1 MLALCGDPS
10 GCARIDWIPGDIC
23 LLEFAFF
30 AAGKTNMARDSF
42 NFGSF
47 VTRLVF
53 ALVLVFITYNPSGY
67 SWVGWLNSDTPMVY
81 KAAAGVVL
89 LIGWVMFL
97 RATWNSL
104 GPIGTILA
112 GAFFGIIIWLLI
124 EWGWFTLDNS
134 VALQWVG
141 LFVTAGV
148 LAVGMSWSHVRR
160 RLSGQYDTDE
170 IEG

>member
-1 MLALCGDPS
+1 
-10 GCARIDWIPGDIC
+10 
-23 LLEFAFF
+23 
-30 AAGKTNMARDSF
+30 MARNNF

-47 VTRLVF
+47 IMRLVF
-53 ALVLVFITYNPSGY
+53 AAALVFITYNPSGY
-67 SWVGWLNSDTPMVY
+67 SWVGYLQSEIPKVY
-81 KAAAGVVL
+81 LAASGIVL

-112 GAFFGIIIWLLI
+112 VVFFGIIIWLFI
-124 EWGWFTLDNS
+124 EWGFFSLEDSS
-134 VALQWVG
+134 VIQWV
-141 LFVTAGV
+141 VEIIVAAV

-160 RLSGQYDTDE
+160 RMSGQYDTDE